1 MVIDRDIAKMPRPR
15 GVILCLS
22 MFVLCTTS
30 CKYQVNEDQPAYNV
44 VFFLV
49 DDMGYADIGPY
60 GNTYHKTPNLDQLAA
75 DGMLFTNAY
84 AAAPNCSPTR
94 ASILTGQWPARTGIT
109 QYLPGNVL
117 PHAKLKQPALP
128 KGLPLDA
135 TVIAEPLNAAGYAT
149 ASIGKWH
156 LGGGRYGPEARGFDV
171 AFAGGHW
178 NAHERMFAPH
188 EYVEVPDAEDGEYL
202 TDRLTEE
209 ALSFID
215 NNKDQPFFLYLPYY
229 AIHSPIEAKQNL
241 IDGYAHLEDESGRH
255 NATYAAMVEGVDQ
268 SVGRVLS
275 QIEQLDLAEQT
286 VVIFFSDN
294 GGVPSRA
301 FNGPF
306 RSGKGFLWE
315 GGIREPLIVK
325 WPGKV
330 EAATQSTV
338 PVTSVDFY
346 PTILEIAG
354 VKETGDHDVD
364 GLSLVPLLEGKEDWS
379 RDAIYWH
386 YPHYSNAGATP
397 TAAIRQGNWKLMKFF
412 EDGHVELY
420 NLADDPG
427 ETVDMS
433 STEKERA
440 QGMADKLA
448 AWRRDVGALPALENP
463 QYDASLT
470 KKAGLQYKAV
480 WDEDQPLRNPEVLEW
495 IKD

>member
-1 MVIDRDIAKMPRPR
+1 MKKHLEITGAPRLQLVV
-15 GVILCLS
+15 GCLALLV
-22 MFVLCTTS
+22 FGTAS
-30 CKYQVNEDQPAYNV
+30 CQSVVEKDQPAYNI

-75 DGMLFTNAY
+75 AGMLFTDAY

-94 ASILTGQWPARTGIT
+94 ASILTGKWPARTGIT

-117 PHAKLKQPALP
+117 PYAKLKQPALP
-128 KGLPLDA
+128 KGLPLDE
-135 TVIAEPLNAAGYAT
+135 TIIAEPLKAAGYAT

-156 LGGGRYGPEARGFDV
+156 LGGGRYAPEARGFDV

-188 EYVEVPDAEDGEYL
+188 AYVDVPDAKEGDYL

-209 ALSFID
+209 AMSFID
-215 NNKDQPFFLYLPYY
+215 DNKDQPFFLYLPYY
-229 AIHSPIEAKQNL
+229 AIHSPIEAKQDL
-241 IDGYAHLEDESGRH
+241 IDGYAGVIDESGRN

-268 SVGRVLS
+268 SVGRILA
-275 QIEQLDLAEQT
+275 QLDQLQLAEQT

-294 GGVPSRA
+294 GGVRSRA

-315 GGIREPLIVK
+315 GGIREPLIVR

-330 EAATQSTV
+330 GAATQTTV

-354 VKETGDHDVD
+354 AKDIAGHESD
-364 GLSLVPLLEGKEDWS
+364 GLSLVPLLEGNEGWS

-397 TAAIRQGNWKLMKFF
+397 TAAIRVEDWKLMAFF
-412 EDGHVELY
+412 EDGHFELF
-420 NLADDPG
+420 NLVDDPG
-427 ETVDMS
+427 ETTDVS
-433 STEKERA
+433 AEEAERTRV
-440 QGMADKLA
+440 MAEKLA
-448 AWRRDVGALPALENP
+448 DWQRAVHAKPALVNP
-463 QYDASLT
+463 QYDASLS
-470 KKAGLQYKAV
+470 KKAGLRYKAE
-480 WDEDQPLRNPEVLEW
+480 WDENQPLVNPEVLEW
-495 IKD
+495 VKD